1 MSLAIEMEQLI
12 YLLIP
17 IAMIIVGIYFL
28 LIHKR
33 RCLSCGRSVRPFW
46 RECSCASEPSTL
58 FSPAFEEEPEEEPEF
73 GSAVDF
79 GPLPYEEQLEEKPQV
94 VPPFDTRPADTEAT
108 HVPPAATRPIQAP
121 PADKKPVMV
130 KPEAKPD
137 TKPFSYDDAQPMGT
151 EVMLPTISSA
161 WLLVQEG
168 EMADKRYEIRG
179 AVTSIGT
186 SADNDIVLEDKAVS
200 RHHAKIRI
208 EGQKYFV
215 YDLASTNGT
224 KVNDRKITKKWIKEG
239 DSIEIGHTKM
249 IFGAEGLPSEPL
261 EYKHKPS
268 DLLKI

>member
-79 GPLPYEEQLEEKPQV
+79 GPLPYERELEQKPQV
-94 VPPFDTRPADTEAT
+94 VPPFDTRRADTEAT
-108 HVPPAATRPIQAP
+108 RVPPADIQPAATKPIQAP
-121 PADKKPVMV
+121 PADKKPAGV

-151 EVMLPTISSA
+151 EVMLPTVTSA
-161 WLLVQEG
+161 WLLIREG
-168 EMADKRYEIRG
+168 EMPGKRYEIKS

-239 DSIEIGHTKM
+239 DSIEMGHIRMAVRTGE
-249 IFGAEGLPSEPL
+249 IFK
-261 EYKHKPS
+261 YKPS
-268 DLLKI
+268 DLLKL

>member
-28 LIHKR
+28 VIHKR

-73 GSAVDF
+73 GSADDF
-79 GPLPYEEQLEEKPQV
+79 GPFPYEGELDKKPQV
-94 VPPFDTRPADTEAT
+94 VQPFDTRPANTEAT
-108 HVPPAATRPIQAP
+108 HVPPADIKPAATRPIQAP
-121 PADKKPVMV
+121 PAGT
-130 KPEAKPD
+130 KPD

-249 IFGAEGLPSEPL
+249 IFGAEGPPSEPL

>member
-1 MSLAIEMEQLI
+1 MPLEIEQLI

-28 LIHKR
+28 VIHKR

-46 RECSCASEPSTL
+46 RECSCASEPSTI
-58 FSPAFEEEPEEEPEF
+58 FSQTFDEEPEGEPEF
-73 GSAVDF
+73 GSAADIDPF
-79 GPLPYEEQLEEKPQV
+79 PYDQKPEEKLQFEPRV
-94 VPPFDTRPADTEAT
+94 DTKPADIEPVDTS
-108 HVPPAATRPIQAP
+108 PIHTP
-121 PADKKPVMV
+121 PADV
-130 KPEAKPD
+130 KPADIKPETKRD
-137 TKPFSYDDAQPMGT
+137 TKPFSHDDAQPLSADKIGT

-161 WLLVQEG
+161 WLMIQE
-168 EMADKRYEIRG
+168 ERMPEKRYEIESTI
-179 AVTSIGT
+179 TSIGT
-186 SADNDIVLEDKAVS
+186 SVDNDIVLQDKAVS
-200 RHHAKIRI
+200 RHHAKIRV

-249 IFGAEGLPSEPL
+249 TFGAEGRPSEPP

>member
-1 MSLAIEMEQLI
+1 MPLEIEKLI

-28 LIHKR
+28 VIHKR

-46 RECSCASEPSTL
+46 RECSCASEPSTI
-58 FSPAFEEEPEEEPEF
+58 FSQTFDEEPEEEAQF
-73 GSAVDF
+73 GSAADIDSF
-79 GPLPYEEQLEEKPQV
+79 PYDQKLEEKLQFEPRV
-94 VPPFDTRPADTEAT
+94 DTRPADTEAI
-108 HVPPAATRPIQAP
+108 HVPPADIKPAATRPLQAP
-121 PADKKPVMV
+121 PA
-130 KPEAKPD
+130 E
-137 TKPFSYDDAQPMGT
+137 TKPYSHDDAQPLSSDKIGT
-151 EVMLPTISSA
+151 ELMLPTASSA
-161 WLLVQEG
+161 LLVIQEG
-168 EMADKRYEIRG
+168 EMPEKRYEIKG

-186 SADNDIVLEDKAVS
+186 SADNDIVLQDKAVS

-224 KVNDRKITKKWIKEG
+224 RINDRKITKKWIKEG
-239 DSIEIGHTKM
+239 DSIEMGHTKM
-249 IFGAEGLPSEPL
+249 IFGTEGPPSESL